1 MSLVTWHASL
11 LTRLRSEG
19 APLLPASIAVAI
31 VVAWAATGG
40 GYESQ
45 PALGAGYDPD
55 PWYLGALALVGL
67 LGATVLG
74 LGRALRVSRLT
85 LMACSALGGYVLWS
99 FLSTLWAHDQGTAFL
114 GSVRALVY
122 FAAFVTFAILPWSSW
137 SLRVALGMLVAGL
150 GLLAVVT
157 AIRLALLPDPASLYL
172 NARLSY
178 PLGYYNADAAM
189 FMMTAVTA
197 VALCSRREVPAAL
210 RVAGTVIAAVC
221 LQLAILGQSRGWLF
235 TVPIVLV
242 LALLLVPGRLRLL
255 LFALGPALA
264 SIAVAPALLRVY
276 GRATV
281 GGVALSEPRLGEI
294 LHRQSAHAGRAMLIA
309 DAVLAILTTLVVSLD
324 RRLELTA
331 TGQRGVARLGG
342 ALAALAVLGALGG
355 GLLATHGDP
364 LGRAERAWGSF
375 ADYNNTANGSS
386 RFTTLGS
393 QRVDFWRVAWDE
405 FARHPLAGAGQ
416 DNFAEGYLQHRRTD
430 QEPRWAHSL
439 ELRLLTHTGL
449 LGALLFGLFALAVLL
464 GALRGGRRGRAGAY
478 ARVSV
483 GIALLPLVVW
493 LVHGSIDWLWELPAL
508 SVSALAFAG
517 AAMALGQAP
526 RAGTQASLASAP
538 PSSSSPSSSP
548 AAVTTTPSATAP
560 AEDRARRR
568 TRASAA
574 GWLCA
579 ALLWAGALAAVAIPY
594 VAARRVQ
601 RAIAVWPQRPAL
613 AYAELRSASDL
624 LPFDAQIDL
633 VGGAIGLNLQAPATA
648 RRWMAQAQAHDK
660 RAWLAPFALGLI
672 DGERGR
678 RARAQAQLARAQRL
692 NPREAVVAR
701 ARARLRAG
709 HPLTF
714 AEAQRMLAE
723 RAEQRFGR

>member
-1 MSLVTWHASL
+1 MSFVTRHATL

-19 APLLPASIAVAI
+19 APLIPASIAIAVI
-31 VVAWAATGG
+31 VAWAATGG
-40 GYESQ
+40 GYESR

-55 PWYLGALALVGL
+55 PWYLGALALIGL
-67 LGATVLG
+67 LGATALG
-74 LGRALRVSRLT
+74 LGSRALRVSRLT
-85 LMACSALGGYVLWS
+85 LAAGAALGGYVAWS
-99 FLSTLWAHDQGTAFL
+99 FLSTLWAHDQGAAFL
-114 GSVRALVY
+114 GSVRTLVY
-122 FAAFVTFAILPWSSW
+122 LASFLTFAILPWSGW

-157 AIRLALLPDPASLYL
+157 AVRLTLLPDPASLYL

-189 FMMTAVTA
+189 FMTTAVTA
-197 VALCSRREVPAAL
+197 IALCSRREVPAAF
-210 RVAGTVIAAVC
+210 RVAGIVIAAVC

-242 LALLLVPGRLRLL
+242 LALALVPGRLRLL

-264 SIAVAPALLRVY
+264 SIAVTPALLRVY

-294 LHRQSAHAGRAMLIA
+294 LHRQGAHAGRAMLIA
-309 DAVLAILTTLVVSLD
+309 DAVLAILTTLLVSLD

-331 TGQRGVARLGG
+331 TAQRQLARLSG
-342 ALAALAVLGALGG
+342 ALAAIAVLGCLGG

-364 LGRAERAWGSF
+364 LGRAERAWSSF

-464 GALRGGRRGRAGAY
+464 GALRGHRGRAY
-478 ARVSV
+478 ERVTA

-493 LVHGSIDWLWELPAL
+493 LVHGSIDWLWEFPAL
-508 SVSALAFAG
+508 GVSALAFAG
-517 AAMALGQAP
+517 AAMALEQAP
-526 RAGTQASLASAP
+526 RAGTQASLAGVTL
-538 PSSSSPSSSP
+538 SSSPLSSAP
-548 AAVTTTPSATAP
+548 AAVTAIPSATAP
-560 AEDRARRR
+560 AEDRAHRR

-574 GWLCA
+574 GWICA

-633 VGGAIGLNLQAPATA
+633 VGGAIGLNLKAPATA
-648 RRWMAQAQAHDK
+648 RRWLERAQLQDE

-672 DGERGR
+672 DGEQGR
-678 RARAQAQLARAQRL
+678 RARAQAQLVRAQRL
-692 NPREAVVAR
+692 NPREAVIAR

-709 HPLTF
+709 RPLTF
-714 AEAQRMLAE
+714 AEAQRLLAA